1 MSGYVKVVGLGPGAP
16 DLVTPEVQRALDDA
30 TDIVGYGPYVE
41 RVPRRS
47 GVRTHV
53 SDNRQ
58 ERQRAQLALA
68 LAAAGSRVVVVSS
81 GDPGVFAM
89 ASAVFEVMDEH
100 PQWQR
105 VAVQVLPGVTAM
117 LAAAARVGAP
127 LGHDFCVVNLSDNL
141 KPWPLI
147 ERRVLAAVDTD
158 MALALYNPRSNARPD
173 GFGRVLDLLQH
184 RCEPARWVV
193 LARAVYTPQES
204 VRSLALRQ
212 VSADMVD
219 MRTLVIVG
227 SSRTKRVG
235 PFVYTPRQVTTA

>member
-1 MSGYVKVVGLGPGAP
+1 MAPTWSACRGA
-16 DLVTPEVQRALDDA
+16 RACA
-30 TDIVGYGPYVE
+30 PTCQTTGRNASE
-41 RVPRRS
+41 RS
-47 GVRTHV
+47 W
-53 SDNRQ
+53 
-58 ERQRAQLALA
+58 ALA

-89 ASAVFEVMDEH
+89 ASVVFEVMDEH

-193 LARAVYTPQES
+193 LARAVTTPQDPCGCCCCPGQ
-204 VRSLALRQ
+204 R
-212 VSADMVD
+212 DMVD